1 MALRM
6 DRLGVHRTMITA
18 QSTGEMRFLE
28 RIKISPEP
36 RFTFAR
42 RVTLERLADIKAQAD
57 PAARLADHIVDG
69 APQWEVRRIP
79 ARDLSRLPR
88 RSRRDG
94 SAIARASR
102 CGLAAVTRRRHRVPP
117 GHVSRS
123 HR

>member
-42 RVTLERLADIKAQAD
+42 RVTLERLADIKTQAD
-57 PAARLADHIVDG
+57 PAARLADHIDDG
-69 APQWEVRRIP
+69 PSGRCAASRREICHVCQGGAGATGPQSPAPAAAAWPRLRGAGTASRQDMF
-79 ARDLSRLPR
+79 RDL
-88 RSRRDG
+88 
-94 SAIARASR
+94 IE
-102 CGLAAVTRRRHRVPP
+102 
-117 GHVSRS
+117 
-123 HR
+123 